1 MLEFGLPTADPR
13 SPLPASMDS
22 DRGALLASL
31 DRLTDEHALLLENL
45 WKLGCSNSLN
55 SLIEG
60 KPTKNALIVYV

>member
-1 MLEFGLPTADPR
+1 M
-13 SPLPASMDS
+13 PASMDS